1 MANKKSLER
10 LVGGIVGNPQPI
22 EKRGELSKEVQEA
35 IPVSDELKEALNRE
49 RTKDVGRPKKNQG
62 TYSPEI
68 GTKKEETRATFI
80 VNKMDLRKVK
90 YISLM
95 ETKQIKDIV
104 GEALSAYIEKW
115 EEENETINLR
125 NFKG

>member
-10 LVGGIVGNPQPI
+10 LVGGILGEQQPI
-22 EKRGELSKEVQEA
+22 EKTKELSKEVEEA
-35 IPVSDELKEALNRE
+35 LNVSDELKAALNRE
-49 RTKDVGRPKKNQG
+49 RTKDVGRPKKG
-62 TYSPEI
+62 VYSPEI

-80 VNKMDLRKVK
+80 VNKKNLRKIK

-95 ETKQIKDIV
+95 ETRQIKDVI
-104 GEALSAYIEKW
+104 GEALSDFIEKW
-115 EEENETINLR
+115 EKENETINLR